1 MNPKVGFDANGTGLL
16 RFQMNRIHVVGRRNH
31 GKTRLVVELV
41 EEFVSRGLRV
51 GTIKH
56 THHHHE
62 LDTPGKDSYRHRT
75 AGAAMVGILSRNMNA
90 VFIPC
95 QQIPAGEDRYARLST
110 IFAACDLV
118 VVEGDS
124 QTVAPKIEV
133 WRAVLGTAPL
143 ATEDN
148 AVLAVVTDDPLDL
161 DKMIHRRAKVP
172 QLADWILDNALGAG
186 GAS

>member
-1 MNPKVGFDANGTGLL
+1 MF
-16 RFQMNRIHVVGRRNH
+16 
-31 GKTRLVVELV
+31 GKKKARLT
-41 EEFVSRGLRV
+41 SRGLRV
-51 GTIKH
+51 AMIKH

-75 AGAAMVGILSRNMNA
+75 AGAAIVGILSRNMNA